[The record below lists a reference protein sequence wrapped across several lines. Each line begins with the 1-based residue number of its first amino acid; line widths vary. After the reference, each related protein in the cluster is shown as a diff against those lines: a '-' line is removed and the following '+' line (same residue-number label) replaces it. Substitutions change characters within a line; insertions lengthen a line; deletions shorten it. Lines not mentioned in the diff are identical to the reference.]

1 MTKTAQ
7 IAIARGVAE
16 SVAGTAVTANSI
28 LVGPTASEG
37 VATFVDNLAKKQGI
51 SNAEFEKQFFTN
63 IRPTSLLKRFETP
76 EEIAAVVAFVA
87 STQSNSI
94 SGAAVRADGGV
105 LRSIL

>member
-16 SVAGTAVTANSI
+16 SIAGSGVTVNSV

-37 VATFVDNLAKKQGI
+37 AGDFVQNLSRSRGVSPAQIEK
-51 SNAEFEKQFFTN
+51 EFFETM
-63 IRPTSLLKRFETP
+63 RPSSLLKRFETT
-76 EEIAAVVAFVA
+76 EEVAAIVAFVA
-87 STQSNSI
+87 STQSVGIN
-94 SGAAVRADGGV
+94 GAAVRADGGV